1 MTAALHIVAAGLWT
15 TVQDLGRPGFQ
26 HLGIPVGGA
35 LDPISLRAANLLV
48 GNEPG
53 AAALEIAYLGP
64 TILVE
69 TDEARLSIVGAKAT
83 IEVLPD
89 LGATSGERIEALRS
103 ARLHR
108 GEVLRI
114 GALTGGSVLYLAVE
128 GGFDIAP
135 VLGSVSTCVR
145 GGFGGWQGRQL
156 AAGDRLP
163 LCKAIAS
170 AREDVCLAGFDPA
183 PPRRLRAIPGL
194 QSEFFSGQDLAAFFR
209 HQYTVSAHSDRMG
222 MRLIGPALA
231 HKRSG
236 DLVSDAAAPGSI
248 QIPGSG
254 QPIVALADRQT
265 TGGYPK
271 IATVISA
278 DLPALGRLAAGARI
292 GFEPVSLEAA
302 ETARRNLLG
311 EIASL
316 HQRIMPLA
324 ASDSGRLSV
333 RLPAAPAA
341 A

>member
-1 MTAALHIVAAGLWT
+1 MTPALHIVAPGLWT

-48 GNEPG
+48 GNEPR

-64 TILVE
+64 TVLVE
-69 TDEARLSIVGAKAT
+69 ADDVQLSIVGAKAA
-83 IEVLPD
+83 IEILPD
-89 LGATSGERIEALRS
+89 LGATSGERIEGMRS

-156 AAGDRLP
+156 MANDRLP
-163 LCKAIAS
+163 LRNAAAS
-170 AREDVCLAGFDPA
+170 MREDVRLEGFDLA
-183 PPRRLRAIPGL
+183 PPRRLRAIPGP
-194 QSEFFSGQDLAAFFR
+194 QSELFSDQHLAAFFR
-209 HQYTVSAHSDRMG
+209 HQYTVSAESDRMG
-222 MRLIGPALA
+222 MRLTGPALA
-231 HKRSG
+231 HNRG
-236 DLVSDAAAPGSI
+236 NDLVSDAVAPGSI

-278 DLPALGRLAAGARI
+278 DLPALGRLAAGTRI
-292 GFEPVSLEAA
+292 EFEPVSLEVA
-302 ETARRNLLG
+302 ESARRKLLG

-316 HQRIMPLA
+316 HQRIVPLRRSESA
-324 ASDSGRLSV
+324 VSL
-333 RLPAAPAA
+333 AAPAA

>member
-1 MTAALHIVAAGLWT
+1 MTPALHVVTPGLWT

-53 AAALEIAYLGP
+53 AAALEVAYLGP
-64 TILVE
+64 TLRVE
-69 TDEARLSIVGAKAT
+69 ADHIRLSIVGAKAAVE
-83 IEVLPD
+83 ILPD
-89 LGATSGERIEALRS
+89 VGATSGERIEALRS
-103 ARLHR
+103 ARLRR

-114 GALTGGSVLYLAVE
+114 GALTGGSVLYVAVE
-128 GGFDIAP
+128 RGFAIAP

-145 GGFGGWQGRQL
+145 GGFGGWQGRKL
-156 AAGDRLP
+156 MAGDRLP

-170 AREDVCLAGFDPA
+170 AREDVRLEGFDPA
-183 PPRRLRAIPGL
+183 TPRRLRVIPGPQNEL
-194 QSEFFSGQDLAAFFR
+194 FSEQDLATFFA
-209 HQYTVSAHSDRMG
+209 HQYTVSAHSDRVG

-231 HKRSG
+231 HNRGS
-236 DLVSDAAAPGSI
+236 DLISDAVAPGSI
-248 QIPGSG
+248 QIPGGG

-278 DLPALGRLAAGARI
+278 DLPALGRLAAGATI
-292 GFEPVSLEAA
+292 GFEPVTLELAEAA
-302 ETARRNLLG
+302 RRQLLG

-316 HQRIMPLA
+316 HQRIVPLRRSESA
-324 ASDSGRLSV
+324 VSL
-333 RLPAAPAA
+333 AAPAA